1 MQETS
6 NVVLPGAT
14 QYGYAVYVRLAPG
27 HAMTL
32 LGLVVVNAVTRHK
45 MFVEHFM
52 IEKFGSRVMYAGSH
66 MSSIA
71 LQEMWYINH
80 QRVLPSEFHGH
91 RIYAML
97 EDSEVPEPLWGSGYH
112 VLAEG
117 V

>member
-1 MQETS
+1 MQETP
-6 NVVLPGAT
+6 NVGPTSST
-14 QYGYAVYVRLAPG
+14 QYGYAVYVRLVQG

-32 LGLVVVNAVTRHK
+32 LGLVVVNAVARHK

-52 IEKFGSRVMYAGSH
+52 IEKFGPRVTYVGSH

-80 QRVLPSEFHGH
+80 QRMAPSEFNGH

-97 EDSEVPEPLWGSGYH
+97 EDSEVPEPLWGTGYH
-112 VLAEG
+112 VL
-117 V
+117 